1 MTRLAIGFV
10 ALLALAAA
18 PAVAQ
23 ELPFHL
29 EPLPFHLE
37 PVELPYRLYRPAW
50 EQYPY
55 QTGGCHA
62 VRVQQR
68 RVLRDGRVVH
78 RTVRRCV

>member
-1 MTRLAIGFV
+1 MKRLAIGFV
-10 ALLALAAA
+10 ALVALAA
-18 PAVAQ
+18 PAAAQ
-23 ELPFHL
+23 ELPLHL

-37 PVELPYRLYRPAW
+37 PVELAHPLYRPGW

-55 QTGGCHA
+55 QTGGCHS

-68 RVLRDGRVVH
+68 RVLRDGRVVV